1 MGLIHIKFRAEDLK
15 NSEQNLKS
23 WLTSTTENLASKILT
38 KLIPKANPDFDEQ
51 IQNVKEWILEVDD
64 EDGMPMREVGLDD
77 KGNAIMIMPWKENY
91 GFWSDSLFSVDN
103 LATSY
108 AITFSN
114 KAEFDKLWEEF
125 EKNNAIK

>member
-1 MGLIHIKFRAEDLK
+1 
-15 NSEQNLKS
+15 
-23 WLTSTTENLASKILT
+23 LASKILT

>member
-114 KAEFDKLWEEF
+114 KAEFDKLWKEF
-125 EKNNAIK
+125 EKK